1 MTTKFSDYLST
12 KVAEDARKIIDY
24 YDGKQDEYLIK
35 QLSDTN
41 AGRKDWKER
50 GLIPRKRNITKMIIN
65 KSGLLTSD
73 KLPNIEVHNANGE
86 MDEDATNILSQ
97 LLMKADYEDTVRNI
111 DPIIRALATA
121 RWLVQWDPTKQKF
134 VFDIL
139 GLHNSAT
146 VIDEYKNLITL
157 IYRTSQG
164 EKTATYRVFTDQLIQ
179 DIEVREDGIEVI
191 TKSVPNPYEMIP
203 LATFHDTCKPRMG
216 DYNIPPTDI
225 VQLNEIYNL
234 HITDSEYAIK
244 YMKYGTW
251 VTNCAVE
258 GTSPTSV
265 TVPSEAYNRSLPF
278 QAPSST
284 TTEIII
290 GPSQIVH
297 LNTMGVDSVYFE
309 WKSPDIQL
317 QPLDDIITSW
327 VHSYANDW
335 SVNIKTAGQASATS
349 GFQLVVEEIDN
360 LELKKQRSKQFTA
373 GLESVCDLIMT
384 IYNMIVPG
392 TFNEELKPIVVFSNP
407 ILPVD
412 EAQEESVWSLRLREG
427 RASRVEYFMTK
438 FDLTKEQ
445 AKERISE
452 IDEER
457 NNSQV
462 ATLSQMKN
470 VPNAPNVQKFAVGN

>member
-12 KVAEDARKIIDY
+12 TVAEDARKIIDY
-24 YDGKQDEYLIK
+24 YDGKQDDYLKK
-35 QLSDTN
+35 QLSDIQS
-41 AGRKDWKER
+41 GRKDWETR

-73 KLPNIEVHNANGE
+73 KLPNIEVHNINGDI
-86 MDEDATNILSQ
+86 DEDATNLLSSIL
-97 LLMKADYEDTVRNI
+97 LKADYEDTVRNI
-111 DPIIRALATA
+111 DPIIRAIATA
-121 RWLVQWDPTKQKF
+121 RWLVQWDNTKSKF

-139 GLHNSAT
+139 GLHNAAT
-146 VIDEYKNLITL
+146 VIDEYKNLIML
-157 IYRTSQG
+157 IYMTSQSKA
-164 EKTATYRVFTDQLIQ
+164 KTTYRVFTDELIQ
-179 DIEVREDGIEVI
+179 DIEIKENGVEAI
-191 TKSVPNPYEMIP
+191 TKSIPNQYGMIP
-203 LATFHDTCKPRMG
+203 MATFHDTIKPRMG
-216 DYNIPPTDI
+216 DYNIPSTDI

-251 VTNCAVE
+251 VTNCEVQ
-258 GTSPTSV
+258 GTSPVSNS
-265 TVPSEAYNRSLPF
+265 VPSESYNRALPF
-278 QAPSST
+278 QAPNT
-284 TTEIII
+284 NETEVII
-290 GPSQIVH
+290 GPSQVVH

-360 LELKKQRSKQFTA
+360 LELKKTRAKQFSA
-373 GLESVCDLIMT
+373 GLEEVCNLVMKIT
-384 IYNMIVPG
+384 NMVSPG
-392 TFNEELKPIVVFSNP
+392 TFNEELKPVIIFSNP

-412 EAQEESVWSLRLREG
+412 ETQEENVWSLRLREG
-427 RASRVEYFMTK
+427 RASRLEYFMTK

-445 AKERISE
+445 AKERIKE

-462 ATLSQMKN
+462 ATLAQMKN
-470 VPNAPNVQKFAVGN
+470 VPNAPNVQKFTVGN